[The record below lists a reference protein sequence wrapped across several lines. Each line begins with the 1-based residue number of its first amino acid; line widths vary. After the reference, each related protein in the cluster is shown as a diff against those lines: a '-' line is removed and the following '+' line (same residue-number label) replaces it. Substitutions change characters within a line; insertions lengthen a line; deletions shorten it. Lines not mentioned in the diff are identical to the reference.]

1 MFHAFVAVH
10 QKIHNL
16 RRTPAQARS
25 SGGSGMATDDVCVAP
40 RGPTKPQ
47 SAALVGRPATTRQFS
62 RETRLLRSEANPG
75 SGRCGAD
82 GAEFWWD
89 VAAPA
94 YPYLGQLDAQQKDE
108 RGVIGPHQ
116 NQRE

>member
-40 RGPTKPQ
+40 RGADQTSERSLGRTAGDNPTV
-47 SAALVGRPATTRQFS
+47 L
-62 RETRLLRSEANPG
+62 
-75 SGRCGAD
+75 
-82 GAEFWWD
+82 
-89 VAAPA
+89 
-94 YPYLGQLDAQQKDE
+94 
-108 RGVIGPHQ
+108 
-116 NQRE
+116 